1 MRNLFYDY
9 FETEEV
15 VTLLQQLIRIP
26 SHRFTKNREAAV
38 GDFIFDYCSSLGF
51 DCQKIRVDGNR
62 CNILVTLRGTGKG
75 PTLLL
80 NGHIDTVPPYDML
93 IEPFKGFVKDGA
105 VWGRGA
111 NDMKGALASMIVAM
125 TAIDRSGIKLKGDV
139 LLSAVV
145 GEECE
150 SDGTEAFILS
160 GGTADGA
167 VVGEPSDYGY
177 SIGHRG
183 LETMEIKVSGTTMHS
198 GQALKG
204 INAIQKA
211 AKLISRIDGELLPRI
226 LTRTNEYMGP
236 ALMNYGKIE
245 GGDQVCTVA
254 GECTIQFDRRY
265 VAGESIESVI
275 AEYQQIID
283 DLQKEDPDFHAQLSR
298 MPNSRMKQLSHAP
311 LMTAPDAPIVKCV
324 EEALETY
331 LGKRPLMCTTRGW
344 TDAGILSYYGR
355 IPTVVCGPG
364 ALAFSHTKDEHIP
377 IDHLVNFVS
386 IYADI
391 AAKFCG
397 IEDKTRRIK

>member
-1 MRNLFYDY
+1 MRNDFCDY
-9 FETEEV
+9 FKPEEV
-15 VTLLQQLIRIP
+15 ATLLQQLIRIP
-26 SHRFTKNREAAV
+26 SYKFTENREAAI
-38 GDFIFDYCSSLGF
+38 GDFIFDFCCSLGF
-51 DCQKIRVDGNR
+51 DCQKVPVDGKR
-62 CNILVTLRGTGKG
+62 CNIIARLRGGGAG

-80 NGHIDTVPPYDML
+80 NGHMDTVPPYEML
-93 IEPFKGFVKDGA
+93 IEPFEGFVKDGA

-111 NDMKGALASMIVAM
+111 NDMKGALASMIIAM
-125 TAIDRSGIKLKGDV
+125 SALERSGVKLKGDV

-167 VVGEPSDYGY
+167 IVGEPSDYGY

-183 LETMEIKVSGTTMHS
+183 LETMEIKVAGTTMHS

-226 LTRTNEYMGP
+226 LTRTNEYMGS
-236 ALMNYGKIE
+236 ALMNYGKIQ

-265 VAGESIESVI
+265 IAGESIESVI

-283 DLQKEDPDFHAQLSR
+283 DLQKEDPDLHAELSR

-311 LMTAPDAPIVKCV
+311 LMTAPDAPIVQCV
-324 EEALETY
+324 EEALENY
-331 LGKRPLMCTTRGW
+331 LGKSPQLCTTRGW
-344 TDAGILSYYGR
+344 TDAGILSYYGK

-377 IDHLVNFVS
+377 VDHLVNFVS

-397 IEDKTRRIK
+397 IEDE